1 MNKKY
6 LHLYAALFLVSL
18 LVSAT
23 VISAYAAPDSQQ
35 TTTITY
41 NVPSAAERNTYEINI
56 PSSVDISY
64 GEIEKEIPITINDNY
79 NLESS
84 YTVYVD
90 VAKSTF
96 NTNPE
101 SNIYKYVRLY
111 NASTRDYYYALEL
124 KNSNDNQLYY
134 KYNDDTTKN
143 LCVASFHSDSSQNT
157 GGILKLSYVGEKSND
172 TSYHDSASYTGSI
185 TFDIYGEYE

>member
-1 MNKKY
+1 MNKKH

-18 LVSAT
+18 LLSAT
-23 VISAYAAPDSQQ
+23 VISTYAAPDSQQ

-79 NLESS
+79 SLESS

-90 VAKSTF
+90 VAKASF
-96 NTNPE
+96 NTYPYNDVY
-101 SNIYKYVRLY
+101 NHIRLY
-111 NASTRDYYYALEL
+111 NVANDSYYYSIEL
-124 KNSNDNQLYY
+124 KDSNDKQIYY
-134 KYNDDTTKN
+134 NYNN
-143 LCVASFHSDSSQNT
+143 SGHYLNVAAFHSDSSQNT

>member
-23 VISAYAAPDSQQ
+23 IISAYAAPDSQQ

-64 GEIEKEIPITINDNY
+64 GETEKEIPITINDSY

-90 VAKSTF
+90 VSFSSFNAGADDVGVYQYVKLF
-96 NTNPE
+96 NTK
-101 SNIYKYVRLY
+101 SK
-111 NASTRDYYYALEL
+111 DYYYTLALADSTDS
-124 KNSNDNQLYY
+124 KIYY
-134 KYNDDTTKN
+134 RSSSQN
-143 LCVASFHSDSSQNT
+143 LDVATFHSDSSQNT

-172 TSYHDSASYTGSI
+172 TTYHDSASYTGSI
-185 TFDIYGEYE
+185 TFNIYGEYE

>member
-1 MNKKY
+1 MNKKH
-6 LHLYAALFLVSL
+6 LHLYATLFLVSL
-18 LVSAT
+18 LLSAT
-23 VISAYAAPDSQQ
+23 VISTYAAPDSQQ

-41 NVPSAAERNTYEINI
+41 SVPSAAERNTYEINI

-84 YTVYVD
+84 YTVHVD
-90 VAKSTF
+90 VSYSSFNAGANVAGVYQYVKLF
-96 NTNPE
+96 NTKN
-101 SNIYKYVRLY
+101 K
-111 NASTRDYYYALEL
+111 DYYYTLALADSTDS
-124 KNSNDNQLYY
+124 KIYY
-134 KYNDDTTKN
+134 RSSSPN
-143 LCVASFHSDSSQNT
+143 LDVATFHSDSSKNT
-157 GGILKLSYVGEKSND
+157 GGTLKLSYVGEESND

>member
-1 MNKKY
+1 MNKKH
-6 LHLYAALFLVSL
+6 LHIYAALFLVSL
-18 LVSAT
+18 LLSAT
-23 VISAYAAPDSQQ
+23 VISTYASPDSQQ

-64 GEIEKEIPITINDNY
+64 GETEKEIPITINDNY

-111 NASTRDYYYALEL
+111 NASTSNYYYALEL

-185 TFDIYGEYE
+185 TFDI

>member
-1 MNKKY
+1 MNKKH

-18 LVSAT
+18 LLSAT

-56 PSSVDISY
+56 PSTVDISY
-64 GEIEKEIPITINDNY
+64 GETEKEIPITINDNY

-90 VAKSTF
+90 VAKSSF
-96 NTNPE
+96 NAGSDE
-101 SNIYKYVRLY
+101 VGVYKYVRLI
-111 NASTRDYYYALEL
+111 NTADKNYYYTLAL
-124 KNSNDNQLYY
+124 NDSNDTQIYY
-134 KYNDDTTKN
+134 RSGSQN
-143 LCVASFHSDSSQNT
+143 LAVATFHSDSSQNT
-157 GGILKLSYVGEKSND
+157 GGILKISYVGGESND

-185 TFDIYGEYE
+185 TFDIYGEYK

>member
-1 MNKKY
+1 MNKKH

-18 LVSAT
+18 LLSAT
-23 VISAYAAPDSQQ
+23 VISTYASPDSQQ
-35 TTTITY
+35 TTT
-41 NVPSAAERNTYEINI
+41 I

-64 GEIEKEIPITINDNY
+64 GETEKEIPITINDNY

-111 NASTRDYYYALEL
+111 NASTSNYYYALEL

-185 TFDIYGEYE
+185 TFDIYGEYK